1 MAFGHMNLKRILH
14 RTFEEFRATYEIAKV
29 TSIKKA
35 LVTFFAKLDIQIMNR
50 NGYKEPLAVRA
61 RLIKKHEIML
71 EYFEKRFGD
80 FYGSYDYEKQSIN
93 ASSEF
98 CDRIW
103 MCWWQGEE
111 NAPPLVKRCIE
122 SVKRSAKNHE
132 VTVITEDN
140 YREFVDIPEWVLKK
154 VDEGI
159 ITRTN
164 FSDLLRLSL
173 LAQHGGMWLDATF
186 FCTEEADLD
195 EYFQYPLWSIKR
207 PDYLHCS
214 IASGYFAGYSLLC
227 SSENRYIFSVIRDF
241 FLHYWEHTDMLIDY
255 LLVDYM
261 IVLAQKH
268 DKRISDAFKEI
279 VPNNKN
285 CDELFKVLGC
295 AYDEEK
301 WRALADNTYL
311 FKLSW
316 KQAFSTEIKGRQT
329 FYSKLIN
336 KEL

>member
-1 MAFGHMNLKRILH
+1 MGHMNIKRIFH
-14 RTFEEFRATYEIAKV
+14 RAMEEMSATCQIAKV
-29 TSIKKA
+29 TSWKKA
-35 LVTFFAKLDIQIMNR
+35 LTTFIAKVDIQIMNR
-50 NGYKEPLAVRA
+50 NGYKEPPSVRA
-61 RLIKKHEIML
+61 RLIKKHDIML

-80 FYGSYDYEKQSIN
+80 FYKNYDCEKQSVN
-93 ASSEF
+93 TPSEF
-98 CDRIW
+98 SDRIW

-122 SVKRSAKNHE
+122 SVRRGAGSHT
-132 VTVITEDN
+132 VTVITEEN
-140 YREFVDIPEWVLKK
+140 YREFVNIPEWVIKK
-154 VDEGI
+154 FNDGI

-164 FSDLLRLSL
+164 LSDLLRLSL
-173 LAQHGGMWLDATF
+173 LARHGGMWLDATF
-186 FCTEEADLD
+186 FCTEEANLD
-195 EYFQYPLWSIKR
+195 EYFGYPLWSIKR

-214 IASGYFAGYSLLC
+214 IASGYFAGYSLQC
-227 SSENRYIFSVIRDF
+227 SRENRYIFSVIRDF

-261 IVLAQKH
+261 IVLAEKY
-268 DKRISDAFKEI
+268 DNRISEAFGQI

-295 AYDEEK
+295 VYDEEK
-301 WRALADNTYL
+301 WKALTDNTQL

-316 KQAFSTEIKGRQT
+316 KQTFPTEIKGAPT